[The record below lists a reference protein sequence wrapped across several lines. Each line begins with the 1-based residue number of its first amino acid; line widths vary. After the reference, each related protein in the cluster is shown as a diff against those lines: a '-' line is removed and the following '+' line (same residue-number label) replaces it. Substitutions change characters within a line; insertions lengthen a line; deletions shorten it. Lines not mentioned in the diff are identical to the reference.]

1 MYNRIFR
8 APHNQK
14 TVKQVHKKS
23 AQEKQLRQKK
33 VRSSNLLGTPFLFT
47 GFHVSLLCE

>member
-23 AQEKQLRQKK
+23 AQEKHLRQKK
-33 VRSSNLLGTPFLFT
+33 GALK
-47 GFHVSLLCE
+47 